1 MRILITGNMGYVGP
15 VLVRH
20 LSDIHPDVEL
30 IGFDTGFFS
39 HCLTN
44 GGERFPESRLVA
56 QHFGDVRDFPDE
68 LLNGVDAVV
77 HLAAISND
85 PMGGKFE
92 AVTLNINYE
101 SSLALAQKAKAK
113 GVKNFVF
120 ASSCSMYG
128 ASESAPRKE
137 DDQLN
142 PLTAYSKSKVAA
154 ENALAGLADN
164 DFIVTCL
171 RFATACG
178 MSDRIRLDLVLNDF
192 VACAIATKEIAVLS
206 DGSPWRPL
214 IDVKDMSR
222 AIDWATTRE
231 ADLGGYF
238 LATNVGRSDQNYQVA
253 DLARAVAEQIPGTK
267 ISVNTQAPPDK
278 RSYRVNFEL
287 YARLAPRHQPCV
299 ELTQSIKEIQDGLQV
314 LMFTDSNFRNS
325 QFMRL
330 KVLESHIANNDLNHE
345 LRWQTN

>member
-1 MRILITGNMGYVGP
+1 MRILITGNMGYIGP
-15 VLVRH
+15 VLIRH
-20 LSDIHPDVEL
+20 LSDIYPNLEL
-30 IGFDTGFFS
+30 LGFDTGFFS

-44 GGERFPESRLVA
+44 DGGRFPDSRLVA

-68 LLNGVDAVV
+68 LLNNVDAVI

-92 AVTLNINYE
+92 AVTAHINYE
-101 SSLALAQKAKAK
+101 ASLVLAQKARAK

-120 ASSCSMYG
+120 ASSCSIYG
-128 ASESAPRKE
+128 ASENTPRKE
-137 DDQLN
+137 DDPLN
-142 PLTAYSKSKVAA
+142 PLTAYSKSKVAT
-154 ENALAGLADN
+154 EKGLARLADEE
-164 DFIVTCL
+164 FTVTCL

-192 VACAIATKEIAVLS
+192 VACAIATKEITVLS

-222 AIDWATTRE
+222 AIEWATTRAANTSE
-231 ADLGGYF
+231 NF
-238 LATNVGRSDQNYQVA
+238 LAINVGRGDQNYQIA

-267 ISVNTQAPPDK
+267 ISINTQAPPDK
-278 RSYRVNFEL
+278 RSYRVNFDL
-287 YARLAPRHQPCV
+287 YAQLAPQHQPRV
-299 ELTQSIKEIQDGLQV
+299 ELTQSICEIRDGLQA
-314 LMFTDSNFRNS
+314 LMFSDSNFRNS

-330 KVLESHIANNDLNHE
+330 KVLENHIAQSALNHE
-345 LRWQTN
+345 LRWQNN

>member
-1 MRILITGNMGYVGP
+1 MRVLITGNMGYVGP
-15 VLVRH
+15 ILVRH
-20 LSDIHPDVEL
+20 LSDIHPNVEL
-30 IGFDTGFFS
+30 VGFDTGFFS

-44 GGERFPESRLVA
+44 GGVRFPESRLVA

-92 AVTLNINYE
+92 AVTVRINYE

-120 ASSCSMYG
+120 ASSCSIYG
-128 ASESAPRKE
+128 ASKNAPRME

-154 ENALAGLADN
+154 ENALAPLADN
-164 DFIVTCL
+164 NFTVTCL

-192 VACAIATKEIAVLS
+192 VACAIANKEIAVIS

-222 AIDWATTRE
+222 AIEWATTRD
-231 ADLGGYF
+231 ADVGGHF
-238 LATNVGRSDQNYQVA
+238 LAINVGRSDQNYQVA

-267 ISVNTQAPPDK
+267 ISINTQAPPDK

-287 YARLAPRHQPCV
+287 YEQLAPQHQPCV
-299 ELTQSIKEIQDGLQV
+299 ELKQSIQEIYDGLQA
-314 LMFTDSNFRNS
+314 LMFADSNFRNS

-330 KVLESHIANNDLNHE
+330 KVLESHIAQSALNHE
-345 LRWQTN
+345 LRWQTP